1 MTFPLTMR
9 AYLLKISENSWRQIR
24 AQVRWAYMR
33 GNFTPPRKLARYV
46 PVSMPSEPKVWREY
60 ANEIP
65 LTRKHIRLQ
74 KVTERR
80 KARRIK
86 KLKDRRAYQ
95 RDYMREYRQRLRQQ
109 TT

>member
-1 MTFPLTMR
+1 MSQ
-9 AYLLKISENSWRQIR
+9 KIKTD
-24 AQVRWAYMR
+24 AV
-33 GNFTPPRKLARYV
+33 
-46 PVSMPSEPKVWREY
+46 
-60 ANEIP
+60 
-65 LTRKHIRLQ
+65 LQ
-74 KVTERR
+74 QMLDSGWFRVRR